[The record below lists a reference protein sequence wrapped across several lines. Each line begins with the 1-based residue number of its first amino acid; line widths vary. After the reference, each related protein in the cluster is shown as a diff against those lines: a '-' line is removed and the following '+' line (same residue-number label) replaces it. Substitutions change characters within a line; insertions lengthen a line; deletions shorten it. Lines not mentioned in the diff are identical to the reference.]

1 MKVEID
7 KNILENLLVNC
18 QNFIEKKD
26 LSTIT
31 SHILISCANNT
42 FTIKATDFEIG
53 ISIYTKEFI
62 QIEEGLATSNGKK
75 ILDIIKSL
83 KNNKVILETNEDY
96 LFIRQ
101 DTYQSKLPMFNTQ
114 EYPNFPTIEGK
125 SKFDIKPKDFLQ
137 AIKKITPAIDINN
150 PKYELN
156 GALIDIK
163 EDKINFVG
171 TDTKRLAI
179 LTIEENFDDQISLI
193 IPKRAINEIQKLF
206 FEQMQIFYDENIFMI
221 KSENFYFFTKLINGK
236 YPDYERIIPKNINY
250 ILKIN
255 TEEMIEYIRR
265 ISTISYEIKITFKND
280 AIVFESLNQDN
291 IEAKEELNYE
301 SNLPEIIYINAN
313 SRYLLDFLTKIDE
326 NKFTLGYNDA
336 KLPFLLQ
343 SNNFKT
349 IVMPIISN
357 Y

>member
-1 MKVEID
+1 M
-7 KNILENLLVNC
+7 
-18 QNFIEKKD
+18 
-26 LSTIT
+26 
-31 SHILISCANNT
+31 
-42 FTIKATDFEIG
+42 
-53 ISIYTKEFI
+53 
-62 QIEEGLATSNGKK
+62 
-75 ILDIIKSL
+75 
-83 KNNKVILETNEDY
+83 
-96 LFIRQ
+96 
-101 DTYQSKLPMFNTQ
+101 
-114 EYPNFPTIEGK
+114 
-125 SKFDIKPKDFLQ
+125 IKPKDFLQ

-193 IPKRAINEIQKLF
+193 IPKRAISEIQKLF

-250 ILKIN
+250 TLKIN

-265 ISTISYEIKITFKND
+265 ISTISHEIKITFKNN

-291 IEAKEELNYE
+291 IEAKEELTYE